1 MNTTP
6 HRMSPTAWSLL
17 ALLSLLW
24 GGSFFFAKITVAV
37 LPPLTVVLVRVALAA
52 AALGLVLR
60 LRGTPLPRSAALWRA
75 FAGMGVLNNLVPFAL
90 IFWGETVLSGGLA
103 SILNATTPV
112 FSLLVAHVLTADD
125 RLSAAK
131 VAGIAV
137 GLAGVA
143 VLVGAEVLAGASKAV
158 LPILAC
164 LGAALSYGFANVFG
178 RRFRRMGIEP
188 VVGAFGQVTATSV
201 MMLPVALL
209 ADAPWQLAVPG
220 PAVWAALAG
229 LALLSTALAYI
240 IFFRLLA
247 SAGATNTSLVT
258 LLIPVSA
265 VLLGILFLGERL
277 STAQAGGMA
286 LIGLGL
292 VVIDGRAQ
300 AWLRP
305 SRGDASAGTE
315 ATTPAVQPD

>member
-1 MNTTP
+1 MDAH
-6 HRMSPTAWSLL
+6 HRMSPTEWSQL

-24 GGSFFFAKITVAV
+24 GGSFFFAKIAVAA

-52 AALGLVLR
+52 TALGLVLR

-90 IFWGETVLSGGLA
+90 IFWGETVLSSGLA

-112 FSLLVAHVLTADD
+112 FSLLVAHVLTSDEG
-125 RLSAAK
+125 LSAAK

-137 GLAGVA
+137 GLAGVV
-143 VLVGAEVLAGASKAV
+143 VLVGADVLAGVSGAV

-164 LGAALSYGFANVFG
+164 LGAALSYGLANAFG
-178 RRFRRMGIEP
+178 RRFRRMGVEP
-188 VVGAFGQVTATSV
+188 VVGAFGQVTATTA
-201 MMLPVALL
+201 MMVPIALL
-209 ADAPWQLAVPG
+209 ADAPWRLPVPG

-277 STAQAGGMA
+277 TAAQAGGMA

-292 VVIDGRAQ
+292 VAIDGRAG

-305 SRGDASAGTE
+305 PRGTA
-315 ATTPAVQPD
+315 PR

>member
-1 MNTTP
+1 VDA
-6 HRMSPTAWSLL
+6 HRRMSPTEWSLL

-24 GGSFFFAKITVAV
+24 GGSFFFAKVAV
-37 LPPLTVVLVRVALAA
+37 AALPPLTVVLVRVALAA
-52 AALGLVLR
+52 VALVLVLV
-60 LRGTPLPRSAALWRA
+60 LRGTPLPRSVALWRA

-90 IFWGETVLSGGLA
+90 IFWGETVLAGGLA

-112 FSLLVAHVLTADD
+112 FSLLVAHVLTSDD
-125 RLSAAK
+125 RLSAARVVGVAMG
-131 VAGIAV
+131 VAGV
-137 GLAGVA
+137 V
-143 VLVGAEVLAGASKAV
+143 VLVGAEVLTGASETT

-178 RRFRRMGIEP
+178 RRFRRMGVEP
-188 VVGAFGQVTATSV
+188 VVGAFGQVTATAV
-201 MMLPVALL
+201 MMVPFAVVF
-209 ADAPWQLAVPG
+209 DAPWRLPMPG
-220 PAVWAALAG
+220 PTVWAA

-265 VLLGILFLGERL
+265 VQLGILFMGERL
-277 STAQAGGMA
+277 TAAQAIGMA

-292 VVIDGRAQ
+292 VAIDGRAW

-305 SRGDASAGTE
+305 ARGDAPSSTKAPI
-315 ATTPAVQPD
+315 PAIHPDRS